1 MDTILVAQLR
11 GRSQQASESQVKSH
25 LKEEAETV
33 ATKPENSLVYA
44 NVRGFGVLENLD
56 YLVRTMENQ
65 TRELNDQKLQL
76 EKLRKES
83 QSEIRELKSETREL
97 KSETGELKSG
107 ARVSKRNIEAL
118 ESEAEESKSRSETQ
132 ERNLLELGGRV
143 KNLTSISQG
152 YLDIRM
158 RFLDNYNKKVKRDPN
173 FQQTTAIEIGNQRAH
188 GGDAEVDALL
198 FRDQKRPEDPET
210 YKELYGVDHSKALQ
224 LGT

>member
-1 MDTILVAQLR
+1 MDTILFAQLR

-97 KSETGELKSG
+97 ESG

-118 ESEAEESKSRSETQ
+118 ESEAQESKDRSETQ
-132 ERNLLELGGRV
+132 VRNLLDLGGRV

-198 FRDQKRPEDPET
+198 FHDQKRPEDPET
-210 YKELYGVDHSKALQ
+210 YKELYGVDHSKALE

>member
-65 TRELNDQKLQL
+65 TREL

-97 KSETGELKSG
+97 KSG

-118 ESEAEESKSRSETQ
+118 ESEAQESKDRSDTQ
-132 ERNLLELGGRV
+132 ERNALELGGRV

-198 FRDQKRPEDPET
+198 FHDQKRPEDPET
-210 YKELYGVDHSKALQ
+210 YKELYGVDHSKALE